1 MYDLRGK
8 TAIVTGA
15 GGEHGIGRAIALR
28 LAQEGAQVVVTDVTL
43 DGPGAW
49 GGLPVV
55 AAQIE
60 EAGPAALALQV
71 DIREREQVQQMV
83 DDSLERFG
91 RIDIL
96 VNNAGAPAG
105 PDRLPLVDLPES
117 EWQRVQEVNGKG
129 TFLCA
134 QAVARHM
141 IARGGGGRII
151 NISSSAGRQGIP
163 RFGAYCASKFAII
176 GLTQVLAKELGEYQI
191 TANAICPGL
200 TETERLAG
208 MAEGLRPEGV
218 DMETHRQVLIA
229 EHAAMVPLGRI
240 AQPDDVARTAT
251 FLASDEAA
259 YLSGL
264 AVNVSGG
271 AWLT

>member
-49 GGLPVV
+49 GGLRVV

-105 PDRLPLVDLPES
+105 PDRVPLVDLPES
-117 EWQRVQEVNGKG
+117 EWQRVQEVNSKG

-218 DMETHRQVLIA
+218 DMETHRQGLIE